1 MKINTLISLTNTKLA
16 GETLTYAQLR
26 PLFDEVIIDINAD
39 LNACFPLFSTY
50 APDYNNLEAEY
61 DCFPDMYLASVVAT
75 GAAYKFYTIDEEGI
89 AVAQSFGADYQKA
102 LFHMVRDY
110 SSSVPL
116 VFQNTGKQGYITASN
131 NGEWLYAASDPLSIT
146 RTNESGIT
154 IGINPDIRIQQGP
167 QGATGAQGEK
177 GDTGNYYRIEAQGS
191 KIQAVLYDSTTGQ
204 PMDAPII
211 LLGDLNDITRTSIH
225 GELLDNLSVGV
236 VNTTESTAKVTLT
249 KSGDTYLLNFDVP
262 KGIDG
267 KTPQKG
273 IDYFTDADISEIKTY
288 ADNKDADILET
299 AKAYADTADS
309 RTLTNAKTYVDE
321 ALTNKVDKLDGYG
334 LATGTFYMEHGTAKT
349 WKRISINRTDGI
361 YPDSFIIPSYTSDLK
376 NDSGYATETYVNNA
390 VEEVVSGKAD
400 KTYVDEVFKEINDN
414 IAIREKSENKGM
426 PNGYAP
432 LDSTGKL
439 PNNYLHD
446 AIPHTT
452 ASGYPITL
460 TDHLAGEELLSC
472 ILYGAD
478 GGVGDLVSD
487 GEYSGKYAV
496 PIYIRGKNLID
507 VSAFSNIDNYFNAKK
522 DRPGLEFFNVKFP
535 AGTYTASIN
544 IISTPIGS
552 ITAAYIKDNTIYP
565 VKNLVNTTDTQGEK
579 SVSFTMPQDWYIRL
593 YFAGNSNN
601 STRLSALM
609 ECIDNLQ
616 LEYGSSATEYEEYT
630 EPSTTTI
637 YLDVPLTTEQSAEVS
652 GLKAI
657 DSDVNTITTETS
669 VTPSKIEVEYYQD
682 INKVITNLTNAILA
696 QGGNV

>member
-116 VFQNTGKQGYITASN
+116 VFQNTGKQGYITATN

-262 KGIDG
+262 KGING

-299 AKAYADTADS
+299 AKDYANTADS

-334 LATGTFYMEHGTAKT
+334 LATGTFYTPLGTAKT
-349 WKRISINRTDGI
+349 WKRISINRTDGV
-361 YPDSFIIPSYTSDLK
+361 YPDSFIIPKYTSDLE

-390 VEEVVSGKAD
+390 IEEVEAIAKGRATGYVFDTIDDMNTWLADDTNTAKLVLGDNLYIRATDVPDYWWDGSTAQQLETQKVDLSEYATKTEVEDEATARTNKDTELEGKITSLTP
-400 KTYVDEVFKEINDN
+400 KYIKEVIGLYTLENNTHCDCAFSDNDGVGSFEVGLVN
-414 IAIREKSENKGM
+414 ISDV
-426 PNGYAP
+426 NGPFESSIYLAP
-432 LDSTGKL
+432 CSAETIIFNDSTG
-439 PNNYLHD
+439 
-446 AIPHTT
+446 
-452 ASGYPITL
+452 ITSYFG
-460 TDHLAGEELLSC
+460 DDCNEN
-472 ILYGAD
+472 
-478 GGVGDLVSD
+478 GVFTPQANTHYEISFKRV
-487 GEYSGKYAV
+487 
-496 PIYIRGKNLID
+496 
-507 VSAFSNIDNYFNAKK
+507 
-522 DRPGLEFFNVKFP
+522 
-535 AGTYTASIN
+535 GT
-544 IISTPIGS
+544 
-552 ITAAYIKDNTIYP
+552 
-565 VKNLVNTTDTQGEK
+565 
-579 SVSFTMPQDWYIRL
+579 
-593 YFAGNSNN
+593 
-601 STRLSALM
+601 
-609 ECIDNLQ
+609 
-616 LEYGSSATEYEEYT
+616 
-630 EPSTTTI
+630 
-637 YLDVPLTTEQSAEVS
+637 
-652 GLKAI
+652 
-657 DSDVNTITTETS
+657 DSDNNPIIIARVGAW
-669 VTPSKIEVEYYQD
+669 Q
-682 INKVITNLTNAILA
+682 
-696 QGGNV
+696 